1 MKYKTAVASALS
13 LALLSGCTTLDPY
26 TQEQKTSQ
34 ATKGAG
40 IGALGGALLGAAV
53 AGKGDRNEG
62 ALAGA
67 LIGGAVGGGIGYYQ
81 DQQEMRLRQE
91 LEGTGVRVERVGD
104 DIRLIMPG
112 NITFATDSD
121 RVDTGFYPVLDS
133 VGKVLIKFDKTQIA
147 VEGYT
152 DSTGSDQYNQQLS
165 ERRAAAVANYLMSVG
180 VDRLRLSVY
189 GYGERNPIADNGS
202 AAGRAMNRRVEVRIR
217 GTQR

>member
-1 MKYKTAVASALS
+1 MYKVAVATALS
-13 LALLSGCTTLDPY
+13 VALLSGCTTLDPY

-40 IGALGGALLGAAV
+40 IGALSGAILGAAV

-91 LEGTGVRVERVGD
+91 LEGTGVRVERIGD

-112 NITFATDSD
+112 NITFATDST
-121 RVDTGFYPVLDS
+121 RIDTGFYPVLDS
-133 VGKVLIKFDKTQIA
+133 VAKVLIKFDRTMVD

-152 DSTGSDQYNQQLS
+152 DSTGSFEYNQELS
-165 ERRAAAVANYLMSVG
+165 EYRAQAVANYLASVG
-180 VDRLRLSVY
+180 VDRLRLNTR
-189 GYGERNPIADNGS
+189 GYGERNPIASNDS

>member
-1 MKYKTAVASALS
+1 MKKLMLATAMSALV
-13 LALLSGCTTLDPY
+13 LGGCTTLDPY
-26 TQEQKTSQ
+26 TQQSKTSN

-40 IGALGGALLGAAV
+40 IGALTGAVLGAAV

-67 LIGGAVGGGIGYYQ
+67 VIGGAVGGGAGYYM
-81 DQQEMRLRQE
+81 DRQEMLLRQE

-121 RVDTGFYPVLDS
+121 RVSPSFYPVLDS
-133 VGKVLIKFDKTQIA
+133 VAKVLAKFDRTQVA

-152 DSTGSDQYNQQLS
+152 DSTGSFEYNQQLS
-165 ERRAAAVANYLMSVG
+165 ERRAYSVLRYLSSVG
-180 VDRLRLSVY
+180 VSQLRLNAQ
-189 GYGERNPIADNGS
+189 GLGERYPIASNDS
-202 AAGRAMNRRVEVRIR
+202 AGGRAMNRRVEIKIR

>member
-1 MKYKTAVASALS
+1 MKKLMIGS
-13 LALLSGCTTLDPY
+13 LAAVVLLGGCTTMDPY
-26 TQEQKTSQ
+26 TQQSKTSQ

-40 IGALGGALLGAAV
+40 LGALGGAVLGAAV

-67 LIGGAVGGGIGYYQ
+67 AIGGAIGGGIGYYM

-91 LEGTGVRVERVGD
+91 LESTGVRVERVGD

-121 RVDTGFYPVLDS
+121 RVEPSFYPVLDS
-133 VGKVLIKFDKTQIA
+133 VAKVLIRFENTQVA

-152 DSTGSDQYNQQLS
+152 DSTGSFEYNQQLS
-165 ERRAAAVANYLMSVG
+165 ERRANSVARYLSSVG
-180 VDRLRLSVY
+180 VSQLRLDARGLGPRY
-189 GYGERNPIADNGS
+189 PIASNDTP
-202 AAGRAMNRRVEVRIR
+202 AGRAMNRRVEIKIR